1 MNTSQNE
8 GEHKKG
14 RLSRWRLTG
23 FFGLLLIG
31 LILQQGEARGDEDG
45 ETFRVEIDPPPP
57 ITSQEYLAAL
67 FPPPHARQRIG
78 TDAFVRQRIGVF
90 LQEHAMT
97 LGAVFGLFSLGVAL
111 LRWRTQIHEAAHIR
125 LPTKK
130 TILWVGIAGVGV
142 VLAYGALQMWR
153 LARCTELITSQVF
166 LKARHLRPYQEQ
178 YQRVCGK
185 EWGR

>member
-1 MNTSQNE
+1 MPDE
-8 GEHKKG
+8 VEHKDG
-14 RLSRWRLTG
+14 RLGRWRLAG

-45 ETFRVEIDPPPP
+45 ETYRVEIDPPPY
-57 ITSQEYLAAL
+57 ITSQEYLAAVL
-67 FPPPHARQRIG
+67 PPSYPTQGRLETFIRQRIG
-78 TDAFVRQRIGVF
+78 GF

-97 LGAVFGLFSLGVAL
+97 LGAVFGLFGLGVAL
-111 LRWRTQIHEAAHIR
+111 LRWRTQIHQAVPIR

-130 TILWVGIAGVGV
+130 TIVWVGVAGVSV
-142 VLAYGALQMWR
+142 VLAYGVLQMWR
-153 LARCTELITSQVF
+153 LARCTELITSEVF
-166 LKARHLRPYQEQ
+166 LKARRLPLYQEQ

>member
-1 MNTSQNE
+1 MANE
-8 GEHKKG
+8 VEYKDG
-14 RLSRWRLTG
+14 RLGRWRLAG

-31 LILQQGEARGDEDG
+31 LILQQGEARGDEDR

-57 ITSQEYLAAL
+57 MTSQEYLAAVL
-67 FPPPHARQRIG
+67 PPSYPTQGRLETFIRQQIG
-78 TDAFVRQRIGVF
+78 GF

-97 LGAVFGLFSLGVAL
+97 LGAVFGLFGLGVAL
-111 LRWRTQIHEAAHIR
+111 LRWRMQIHEAVHIR

-130 TILWVGIAGVGV
+130 TILWVGVAGVSV

-153 LARCTELITSQVF
+153 ITRCTDLITSEVF

-185 EWGR
+185 EWGK